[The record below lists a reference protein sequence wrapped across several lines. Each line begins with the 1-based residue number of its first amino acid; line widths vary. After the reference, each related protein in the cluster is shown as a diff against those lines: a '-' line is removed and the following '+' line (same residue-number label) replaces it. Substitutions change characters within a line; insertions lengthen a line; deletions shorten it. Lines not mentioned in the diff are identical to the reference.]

1 VTCAGFQSSSIKPG
15 AWLHESLLMLA
26 MLPLP
31 LQGEEQTEPASAP
44 AVAQEQGAEHAD
56 TLAPGPLQAARPS
69 GTMEHARDYLSGKI
83 TGFASDID
91 RFFGG
96 DRHFQESNPS
106 VIQMNLTRTT
116 GYGGDRKLELA
127 ARANLRLPVTEG
139 RLRLLIE
146 TDPEQNVVK
155 AQKNAPVVLR
165 KTVTTPKSLALAA
178 RIAIVEESAWR
189 FRTDLGIKFPLP
201 PKPFV
206 RSSGSYSV
214 PLADWRLT
222 AAQSVY
228 WFNTLGVGETSAL
241 DLERIWSEDA
251 LFRASTV
258 VTWLKD
264 KHTFDLRQDM
274 SLFHTLNDRSVLL
287 YQASAFGVS
296 KPQYLVTDYALLV
309 DYRYRMHQKWL
320 YFEIIPQL
328 HFPRDRQY
336 QNNFALSMRLEMLF
350 DDSR

>member
-1 VTCAGFQSSSIKPG
+1 MRTVPG
-15 AWLHESLLMLA
+15 SAPIRPCVWLPLLVLV

-31 LQGEEQTEPASAP
+31 LLGEEHEPASAP
-44 AVAQEQGAEHAD
+44 AEVQTAV
-56 TLAPGPLQAARPS
+56 PS
-69 GTMEHARDYLSGKI
+69 GAMEHARDYLSGRI
-83 TGFASDID
+83 TNLASDID

-106 VIQMNLTRTT
+106 VIQMNLTRTS

-139 RLRLLIE
+139 RLRLLVE
-146 TDPEQNVVK
+146 TDPEQNAVEP
-155 AQKNAPVVLR
+155 QKNAPVVPR
-165 KTVTTPKSLALAA
+165 KTVTAPKSVALAA
-178 RIAIVEESAWR
+178 RIALAEESAWR
-189 FRTDLGIKFPLP
+189 FHTDLGIKFPLP
-201 PKPFV
+201 LKPFV
-206 RSSGSYSV
+206 RSAGSYSV

-258 VTWLKD
+258 ATWLRD

-274 SLFHTLNDRSVLL
+274 TFYHTLNDRSVLL
-287 YQASAFGVS
+287 YQASAFGIS
-296 KPQYLVTDYALLV
+296 KPQYQVTDYVLLV

-336 QNNFALSMRLEMLF
+336 KTNFALSMRLEMLF
-350 DDSR
+350 DDTR

>member
-1 VTCAGFQSSSIKPG
+1 MCAGFQSSSIKPG
-15 AWLHESLLMLA
+15 ALLHVSLLMLV
-26 MLPLP
+26 LHP
-31 LQGEEQTEPASAP
+31 LQLQGAEQTEPATEPAAVQEQVAEPAP
-44 AVAQEQGAEHAD
+44 APD
-56 TLAPGPLQAARPS
+56 PLQAVEPS
-69 GTMEHARDYLSGKI
+69 GAMEHARDYLSGKI

-146 TDPEQNVVK
+146 TDPEQNIVE

-178 RIAIVEESAWR
+178 RIAIVEESAWH

-201 PKPFV
+201 LKPFV
-206 RSSGSYSV
+206 RSAGSYSV

-274 SLFHTLNDRSVLL
+274 SFFHTLNDRSVLL

-296 KPQYLVTDYALLV
+296 KPQYQVTDYVLLV

-336 QNNFALSMRLEMLF
+336 KNNFALSMRLEMLF